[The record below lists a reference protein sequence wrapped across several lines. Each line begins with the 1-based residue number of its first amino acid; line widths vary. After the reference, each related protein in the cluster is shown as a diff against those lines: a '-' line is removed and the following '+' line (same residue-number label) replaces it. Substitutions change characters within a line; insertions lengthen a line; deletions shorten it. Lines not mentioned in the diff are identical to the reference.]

1 LKTGITTVRDGAGTG
16 TNRNGRYAG
25 RLLEDSLRCPD
36 CKTALELDREA
47 AACAN
52 GHRFDVADGIP
63 ILIAET
69 TLTADPQYESQ
80 RRYFDAEFSEYSAY
94 RLENWRRSYLD
105 RLVSARL
112 VGVSPMVDVGVGGSG
127 YTVIEAARA
136 GAMAAGCDLSLQ
148 GLLSARRFAASETV
162 GERTLWVCCSAER
175 LPFADASF
183 AAAVAIAVFE
193 HVPDDAAAFAEVA
206 RVLRPGGRAWVTV
219 PHALRRISPLFRRAN
234 IRHDRRMGHLRRY
247 EAEQLVAAG
256 RAVGLRT
263 VDVQFTGHAVK
274 VAQLVLAPLGDRIW
288 WLCERRDLRR
298 ANVRRGAMQ
307 LSAVFEKDA

>member
-1 LKTGITTVRDGAGTG
+1 MLVAEPLLAG
-16 TNRNGRYAG
+16 
-25 RLLEDSLRCPD
+25 
-36 CKTALELDREA
+36 
-47 AACAN
+47 
-52 GHRFDVADGIP
+52 
-63 ILIAET
+63 
-69 TLTADPQYESQ
+69 DPHYESQ
-80 RRYFDAEFSEYSAY
+80 RRYFDAEFGDYTEYP
-94 RLENWRRSYLD
+94 LENWRRSYLE
-105 RLVSARL
+105 RLAAAGL
-112 VGVSPMVDVGVGGSG
+112 AGAEPLVDVGVGGSG

-148 GLLSARRFAASETV
+148 GLLSARRFAASENV
-162 GERTLWVCCSAER
+162 GQRTLWVCSSAER

-193 HVPDDAAAFAEVA
+193 HVPDDAAAFAEMA
-206 RVLRPGGRAWVTV
+206 RVLRPRGRAWVTV

-234 IRHDRRMGHLRRY
+234 VRHDRRMGHLRRY
-247 EAEQLVAAG
+247 EAEQLVEAG

-263 VDVQFTGHAVK
+263 IDVQFTGHAVK